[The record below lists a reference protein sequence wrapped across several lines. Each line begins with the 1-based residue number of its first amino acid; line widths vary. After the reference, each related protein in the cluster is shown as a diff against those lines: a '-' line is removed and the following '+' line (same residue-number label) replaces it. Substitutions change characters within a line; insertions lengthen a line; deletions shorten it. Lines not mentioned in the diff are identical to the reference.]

1 MKNIYFVYSDNLEIK
16 ELEVLDT
23 TSYGVVYTNENGMQR
38 QISHGELNKGRYF
51 DSLKAAQKKVIKELM
66 QRRNTSRQQ
75 LIQSEIKLAEF
86 LYSIRTEDTP
96 FEDIL
101 CLIQYDTD
109 TNKMLEEIFN
119 DPINS

>member
-38 QISHGELNKGRYF
+38 QIPHEELNKGKYF
-51 DSLKAAQKKVIKELM
+51 DSLKAAQKKVLKELI
-66 QRRNTSRQQ
+66 QRMNTSRQQ
-75 LIQSEIKLAEF
+75 LIQSENRLAEF
-86 LYSIRTEDTP
+86 LHSIRIADTP

-109 TNKMLEEIFN
+109 TNKLLKEIFN
-119 DPINS
+119 DPINP